1 MEEDKTDLSE
11 YVFMMYVFIYCYIIL
26 WFLVCTHITERYHQ
40 KQLKEGEFKTVNLCG
55 AFLFVFFNLPEVSDE
70 DAMKKLEKR
79 NDETTVSEARARY
92 LQRKQQRQQSKPL

>member
-1 MEEDKTDLSE
+1 MRCFS
-11 YVFMMYVFIYCYIIL
+11 
-26 WFLVCTHITERYHQ
+26 VC
-40 KQLKEGEFKTVNLCG
+40 F
-55 AFLFVFFNLPEVSDE
+55 FFNLPEVSDE